1 LFGISGIKKGK
12 NVKESGVVMKI
23 LITGGAGYV
32 GSVVI
37 PQLIKDG
44 HHIKCLDR
52 FFFGDEF
59 LSQNQFSSNLE
70 LIRDDIR
77 WFDSKILEDV
87 DIVLDLAAIS
97 NDPAGDLNK
106 EKTFDINHKGRAR
119 VAKLSKE
126 KGVKKYILASSASI
140 YGQQD
145 NIADENAEVKPLT
158 AYSKA
163 NRNAEMDNLPLND
176 ENFSVTALRFSSV
189 YGNSPRMRFDTAI
202 NCMVL
207 DLFKNKKISVHGKLN
222 KRPFVNIKDVTRAY
236 QAVINAPKEK
246 IGGQIFNIGSE
257 DQNFEMGKLA
267 QEIVN
272 YSDIDCEIELSD
284 TNDHRSYFASFQ
296 KIKNAIGFS
305 TEHTVSEGVRDM
317 YKELDSGKLEDTIK
331 TRTVEWY
338 KKLLSDQTLA
348 KKYMIND
355 ILL

>member
-1 LFGISGIKKGK
+1 
-12 NVKESGVVMKI
+12 MKI

-52 FFFGDEF
+52 FFFGDDY
-59 LSQNQFSSNLE
+59 LSQGQFSTDLE
-70 LIRDDIR
+70 LIREDIR
-77 WFDSKILEDV
+77 WFNPQILKDV

-97 NDPAGDLNK
+97 NDPAGDLNP
-106 EKTFDINHKGRAR
+106 EKTFEINHKGRAR

-126 KGVKKYILASSASI
+126 NGVKKYILASSASI

-145 NIADENAEVKPLT
+145 NIADENSEVKPLT

-176 ENFSVTALRFSSV
+176 ENFSVTVLRFSSV

-207 DLFKNKKISVHGKLN
+207 DLFKNKKISVHGKSN
-222 KRPFVNIKDVTRAY
+222 KRPFVHIKDVARAY
-236 QAVINAPKEK
+236 QAVIDAPTDNISGE
-246 IGGQIFNIGSE
+246 IFNIGSA
-257 DQNFEMGKLA
+257 DQNFEMGNLA
-267 QEIVN
+267 QEIVKH
-272 YSDIDCEIELSD
+272 SGIDCEIELSD
-284 TNDHRSYFASFQ
+284 TNDHRSYFASFE
-296 KIKNAIGFS
+296 KIKDAIGFS
-305 TEHTVSEGVRDM
+305 AKYTVKEGVNKM
-317 YKELDSGKLEDTIK
+317 YDELSSGRLTDTIK

-348 KKYMIND
+348 KDYLLND
-355 ILL
+355 TIL

>member
-1 LFGISGIKKGK
+1 
-12 NVKESGVVMKI
+12 
-23 LITGGAGYV
+23 V

-52 FFFGDEF
+52 FFFGDEY
-59 LSQNQFSSNLE
+59 LSQSQFSNNLE

-77 WFDSKILEDV
+77 WFKPQILEDV

-97 NDPAGDLNK
+97 NDPAGDLNP
-106 EKTFDINHKGRAR
+106 EKTFEINHKGRAR
-119 VAKLSKE
+119 VAKISKE
-126 KGVKKYILASSASI
+126 NGIKRYILASSASI
-140 YGQQD
+140 YGQQN
-145 NIADENAEVKPLT
+145 NIADENSEVKPLT

-163 NRNAEMDNLPLND
+163 NRNAEIDNLPLND
-176 ENFSVTALRFSSV
+176 ENFSVTVLRFSSV

-222 KRPFVNIKDVTRAY
+222 KRPFVHIKDVTRAY
-236 QAVINAPKEK
+236 QAIINAPIEK

-272 YSDIDCEIELSD
+272 YSDINCDIELSD

-296 KIKNAIGFS
+296 KIKKSIGFS
-305 TEHTVSEGVRDM
+305 AKHTVSEGVVEM
-317 YKELDSGKLEDTIK
+317 YNELDSGRLKDTIK

-348 KKYMIND
+348 KKYLIND
-355 ILL
+355 TIF

>member
-1 LFGISGIKKGK
+1 
-12 NVKESGVVMKI
+12 M
-23 LITGGAGYV
+23 

-52 FFFGDEF
+52 FFFGDEY
-59 LSQNQFSSNLE
+59 LSQSQFSNNLE
-70 LIRDDIR
+70 LIRGDIR
-77 WFDSKILEDV
+77 WFKPQILEDV

-97 NDPAGDLNK
+97 NDPAGDLNP
-106 EKTFDINHKGRAR
+106 EKTFEINHKGRAR
-119 VAKLSKE
+119 VAKISKE
-126 KGVKKYILASSASI
+126 NGIKRYILASSASI
-140 YGQQD
+140 YGQQN
-145 NIADENAEVKPLT
+145 NIADENSEVKPLT

-163 NRNAEMDNLPLND
+163 NRNAEIDNLPLND
-176 ENFSVTALRFSSV
+176 ENFSVTVLRFSSV

-222 KRPFVNIKDVTRAY
+222 KRPFVHIKDVTRAY
-236 QAVINAPKEK
+236 QAIINAPIEK

-272 YSDIDCEIELSD
+272 YSDINCDIELSD

-296 KIKNAIGFS
+296 KIKKSIGFS
-305 TEHTVSEGVRDM
+305 AKHTVSEGVVEM
-317 YKELDSGKLEDTIK
+317 YNELDSGRLKDTIK

-348 KKYMIND
+348 KKYLIND
-355 ILL
+355 TIF